1 MLSPNS
7 RATSPWRRFDP
18 TVLFVVVM
26 LVFVAVAVTQFS
38 LAWNGAE
45 RGLVLYEQTCPLR

>member
-18 TVLFVVVM
+18 TLLFVVVM
-26 LVFVAVAVTQFS
+26 LIFVAVAVTQFS

-45 RGLVLYEQTCPLR
+45 RGLILYEQMCPLR

>member
-7 RATSPWRRFDP
+7 GATSPSRHFDP
-18 TVLFVVVM
+18 TLLFVVVM
-26 LVFVAVAVTQFS
+26 LAFVAISIVQFS

-45 RGLVLYEQTCPLR
+45 RGLILYEQTCPLR